1 MIAVITFLAGF
12 YFGITALSLLV
23 AARRNANNQSLA
35 KLPLSH
41 HFRKT
46 DHMIRTHRGLSI
58 NHSFRDA
65 GSIL

>member
-1 MIAVITFLAGF
+1 MIAIITFLAGF
-12 YFGITALSLLV
+12 YLGITAFSLLV
-23 AARRNANNQSLA
+23 SARRNSNNQSLA
-35 KLPLSH
+35 KFPLSH